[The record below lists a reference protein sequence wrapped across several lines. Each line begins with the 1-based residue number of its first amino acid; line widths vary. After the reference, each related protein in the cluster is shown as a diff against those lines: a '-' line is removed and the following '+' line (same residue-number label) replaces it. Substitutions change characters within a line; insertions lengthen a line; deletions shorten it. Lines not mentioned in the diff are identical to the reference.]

1 MLKVKCLAMLISV
14 LLAIAGCAEQRPE
27 LRPSTPPAPT
37 VTPSITEQFLIGQVG
52 EKYFREHY
60 TLVTAEAVRPDL
72 VKASY
77 RYTYEPYIQDYR
89 FTLLLDLEK
98 QGLSDEEVSV
108 VLLEPQAFNIS
119 PEEAIETAVEQ
130 GIEPTA
136 KSYAVE
142 LIFGQMTDDRFAWA
156 VTNPEGNVGKIY
168 RIVLDVEG
176 GEVYVREVLGVDK
189 AH

>member
-1 MLKVKCLAMLISV
+1 MLISV
-14 LLAIAGCAEQRPE
+14 LLVIAGCAEQGPE

-60 TLVTAEAVRPDL
+60 ELVTEEAVSPDL
-72 VKASY
+72 LKATYSY
-77 RYTYEPYIQDYR
+77 SCEPYVKDYQ
-89 FTLLLDLEK
+89 FTLLLDLKK
-98 QGLSDEEVSV
+98 QQLSDEEVSV
-108 VLLEPQAFNIS
+108 VLLEPQAFKLR
-119 PEEAIETAVEQ
+119 PEEAIEIAVAQ
-130 GIEPTA
+130 GIESTT
-136 KSYAVE
+136 KSYSVDLA
-142 LIFGQMTDDRFAWA
+142 FDRMTHNRFAWA